1 MPKPRK
7 ATPATLSTRGNSH
20 LGRRSL
26 FVLLS
31 VAILALGLAKWW
43 PQGKHPTYRT
53 LTEIVAVHDGFD
65 LAEKP
70 DHPGPYK
77 ELGVCR
83 AGIGEPVFGG
93 YWADGKNCRFHIP
106 AAPGEKLQVVGL
118 LPQDGSGPTY
128 VVLKRHAVPPPP
140 ARESKK

>member
-1 MPKPRK
+1 VPKQRK
-7 ATPATLSTRGNSH
+7 APAAIQNIKERFH

-26 FVLLS
+26 FLLLAAAVL
-31 VAILALGLAKWW
+31 AFGLTNWW
-43 PQGKHPTYRT
+43 PQEKHSTDRT
-53 LTEIVAVHDGFD
+53 LMEIVAAHDGFD
-65 LAEKP
+65 LSEKP

-83 AGIGEPVFGG
+83 AGIGEPVFGS
-93 YWADGKNCRFHIP
+93 YWAAGKNCRFHIP
-106 AAPGEKLQVVGL
+106 AVPGEELQVVGL

-128 VVLKRHAVPPPP
+128 VVLKRHAVPLPP